1 MGDTSV
7 GLFNFR
13 GDQYPTNGEVF
24 RYMSSRR
31 GKNNQPMIIRE
42 MVSKIHG
49 IWCLGD
55 GFPLDRYH
63 KLMKERKVYLA
74 PLYALTHPRKQS
86 DPDLSDFTKKAPIT
100 KHWERKIRDKPN
112 LSIVP
117 PTLKMSLMSSP
128 LRFQQVKWNPRAA
141 TQMSTHQKGLERVR
155 DM

>member
-1 MGDTSV
+1 MGDTLV
-7 GLFNFR
+7 GLLNFR

-74 PLYALTHPRKQS
+74 PLYALTHPRK
-86 DPDLSDFTKKAPIT
+86 
-100 KHWERKIRDKPN
+100 
-112 LSIVP
+112 
-117 PTLKMSLMSSP
+117 
-128 LRFQQVKWNPRAA
+128 RFRQVKWNPWAA
-141 TQMSTHQKGLERVR
+141 TPMSTHQKGLERVR